1 MFDQSRVP
9 WSDGPGPAA
18 DRPRAPRGAAR
29 AETAPVHR
37 APPERGGGRGGP
49 PGGQGALTSRP
60 VLPDPE
66 PLPSQVRAASPS
78 PRKHSSAAGQP
89 TKRETALSTHD
100 AYNADQVDPVA
111 EYGRPDT
118 LSP

>member
-89 TKRETALSTHD
+89 TKRDRKSTRLNSSHVKISY
-100 AYNADQVDPVA
+100 AVFC
-111 EYGRPDT
+111 
-118 LSP
+118 LKKKK